1 MRPIGR
7 GEPCPAA
14 PSVDDMSQPLA
25 PRTSTSPPSAAP
37 ARLHHLDA
45 LRGGALLL
53 GVLLHALMPFLPGD
67 FWLVNDTLDSET
79 ALGAVGVIHLFRMN
93 LFMMLAGYFGHMVLH
108 RRGAGSYVRDR
119 LKRIGL
125 PLVVFWPGLFLLVI
139 TAAELNAAV
148 RDLGPVTP
156 PPPAPGAPTGLLALP
171 TLHLWFLLLLLEI
184 VLVVVVVRAV
194 LVRLL
199 GPARAERASR
209 RIASALASPF
219 GLVLVAAPYA
229 VALVVQGGNV
239 ASITEPITLM
249 PVAGASIAYA
259 GAFLAGWFLSAQ
271 PGALGRVERQW
282 MPQLAIAVV
291 LSPLAL
297 LAPSSTPP
305 VLVAIV
311 AALAGWA
318 WVYGLLGLMGRLV
331 RQEIRWMRYLA
342 DSSYWVYLVH
352 FPLLLLVEVP
362 LADLGAPILVKL
374 AVALTLVMAVL
385 LVSYDLLVRSTWL
398 GKWLNGH
405 RRPRALF
412 GRRGVA

>member
-1 MRPIGR
+1 
-7 GEPCPAA
+7 
-14 PSVDDMSQPLA
+14 MSQPLA
-25 PRTSTSPPSAAP
+25 PSTSTTSPPSAAP

-53 GVLLHALMPFLPGD
+53 GVLLHALMPFFPGD
-67 FWLVNDTLDSET
+67 VWLIDDTHDSPD
-79 ALGAVGVIHLFRMN
+79 AAAAVGVIHLFRMN

-108 RRGAGSYVRDR
+108 RRGAGAYVRDR

-125 PLVVFWPGLFLLVI
+125 PLVVFLPGLFLLVI
-139 TAAELNAAV
+139 GAAVLNTVV
-148 RDLGPVTP
+148 RDLGPFTP
-156 PPPAPGAPTGLLALP
+156 PPPAPGAPTGILALP

-184 VLVVVVVRAV
+184 VLVVVLVRAV

-239 ASITEPITLM
+239 ASITEPTTLM
-249 PVAGASIAYA
+249 PVAGASIAYS
-259 GAFLAGWFLSAQ
+259 GAFLAGWFLRAH
-271 PGALGRVERQW
+271 PEALGRVERQW
-282 MPQLAIAVV
+282 IPQLVIAVV

-331 RQEIRWMRYLA
+331 NQEIRWVRYLA
-342 DSSYWVYLVH
+342 DSSYWVYLIH

-405 RRPRALF
+405 RRPRAL
-412 GRRGVA
+412 RRRRAAA

>member
-1 MRPIGR
+1 
-7 GEPCPAA
+7 
-14 PSVDDMSQPLA
+14 MSQPLA
-25 PRTSTSPPSAAP
+25 PSPSTASPPLTAP
-37 ARLHHLDA
+37 RRLHHLDA

-53 GVLLHALMPFLPGD
+53 GVLLHALMPFFPGD
-67 FWLVNDTLDSET
+67 ISLVNDTHGSPV
-79 ALGAVGVIHLFRMN
+79 APAAVGVIHLFRMN

-108 RRGAGSYVRDR
+108 RRGTGAYVRER
-119 LKRIGL
+119 LMRIGL
-125 PLVVFWPGLFLLVI
+125 PLVVFLPGLFLLVI
-139 TAAELNAAV
+139 GAAVLNAAV
-148 RDLGPVTP
+148 RGLGPFTPTP
-156 PPPAPGAPTGLLALP
+156 PPGEPTGILALP

-184 VLVVVVVRAV
+184 VLVVV
-194 LVRLL
+194 LVRVVLMHLL

-229 VALVVQGGNV
+229 VALVVQGGDV
-239 ASITEPITLM
+239 ASIREPITLM
-249 PVAGASIAYA
+249 PVAGASIAYS
-259 GAFLAGWFLSAQ
+259 GAFLAGWFLRAH
-271 PGALGRVERQW
+271 PEALGRLERQW
-282 MPQLAIAVV
+282 IPQLAIAVV

-297 LAPSSTPP
+297 LAPPSTPP
-305 VLVAIV
+305 VLVAVV

-331 RQEIRWMRYLA
+331 RREIRWVRYLA
-342 DSSYWVYLVH
+342 DSSYWVYLIH

-362 LADLGAPILVKL
+362 LADLGVPILVKL

-412 GRRGVA
+412 GRRGSA